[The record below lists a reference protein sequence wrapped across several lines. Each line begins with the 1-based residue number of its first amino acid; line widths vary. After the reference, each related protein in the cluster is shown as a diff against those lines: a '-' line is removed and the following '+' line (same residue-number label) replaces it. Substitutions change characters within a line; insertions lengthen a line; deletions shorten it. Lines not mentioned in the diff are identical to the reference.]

1 MEEIKYKISHGRPAV
16 VTAALT
22 KLHEAVVSKLS
33 ANTSNLPLKFTQVS
47 VLYCSLI
54 LELR

>member
-22 KLHEAVVSKLS
+22 KLYEAVVSKLS

-47 VLYCSLI
+47 AL
-54 LELR
+54 